1 MLDMEI
7 MAGEKW
13 SQCEDDFVEQ
23 NAETMPV
30 EVMAA
35 KLKRSVEAVLERI
48 DKITIEKRTYQ
59 RWCMAEDVLIVKEG
73 QSARK
78 MKRKP
83 RWTALAQEMGKT
95 IDAVKSRVRTLR
107 KMGVEL

>member
-1 MLDMEI
+1 MLNMEI
-7 MAGEKW
+7 MSGEKW
-13 SQCEDDFVEQ
+13 SQCEDDFVLQ

-48 DKITIEKRTYQ
+48 DKITIDKRTYQ
-59 RWCMAEDVLIVKEG
+59 PWCMADDVLLIKEG
-73 QSARK
+73 QNARQ

-83 RWTALAQEMGKT
+83 RWMDQAQQMGKT

-107 KMGVEL
+107 RMGVEF